1 MRMGICVPFTKL
13 QRSQVFVEAPSF
25 SVLLIRA
32 EHKVIIICV
41 NKASASIKHQ
51 LISGQLLQGQHLSP
65 AGVMIGEDYLLEL
78 HSKTSLAYTVRT
90 ASLTSSQFSSTWGE
104 TLRYDPERPTALVG
118 TMVIRVL
125 ALLSAAWYHRNS
137 CSTLLVLHNAS
148 DTNGPF
154 LPNHNQRLQSDK
166 NT

>member
-78 HSKTSLAYTVRT
+78 HSKTSLAHTI
-90 ASLTSSQFSSTWGE
+90 SLTHILTVLLHLGGDVEIRGKIQRDRQPWWGQ
-104 TLRYDPERPTALVG
+104 
-118 TMVIRVL
+118 
-125 ALLSAAWYHRNS
+125 W
-137 CSTLLVLHNAS
+137 
-148 DTNGPF
+148 
-154 LPNHNQRLQSDK
+154 
-166 NT
+166 

>member
-1 MRMGICVPFTKL
+1 MRMGICVSFTKL

-51 LISGQLLQGQHLSP
+51 LIFGQLLQGQHLSP

-78 HSKTSLAYTVRT
+78 HSKTSLAHNCQD
-90 ASLTSSQFSSTWGE
+90 SLTHILTVLLHLGGDVEIRGKIQRDRQPWWGQ
-104 TLRYDPERPTALVG
+104 
-118 TMVIRVL
+118 
-125 ALLSAAWYHRNS
+125 W
-137 CSTLLVLHNAS
+137 
-148 DTNGPF
+148 
-154 LPNHNQRLQSDK
+154 
-166 NT
+166 

>member
-1 MRMGICVPFTKL
+1 MMRMGICVPFTKL

-78 HSKTSLAYTVRT
+78 HSKTSLAHTVRT

-104 TLRYDPERPTALVG
+104 TMRYVVRSRETDSLGGDNGDKSIGFTIGSLISPEQLQHITC
-118 TMVIRVL
+118 L
-125 ALLSAAWYHRNS
+125 AQCL
-137 CSTLLVLHNAS
+137 
-148 DTNGPF
+148 
-154 LPNHNQRLQSDK
+154 
-166 NT
+166 

>member
-1 MRMGICVPFTKL
+1 MMRMGICVPFTKL

-65 AGVMIGEDYLLEL
+65 VGVMIGEDYLLEL
-78 HSKTSLAYTVRT
+78 HSKTSVAHTVRT
-90 ASLTSSQFSSTWGE
+90 ASLTSSLLSSWGK
-104 TLRYDPERPTALVG
+104 TLRYVVRSRETDSLGGDNGDKSIGFTIGSLISPEQLQHITC
-118 TMVIRVL
+118 L
-125 ALLSAAWYHRNS
+125 AQCL
-137 CSTLLVLHNAS
+137 
-148 DTNGPF
+148 
-154 LPNHNQRLQSDK
+154 
-166 NT
+166 